1 MTPGEGFVRANGI
14 DVHYV
19 QWGDDA
25 APPLLAVHP
34 TGFLSWTWAP
44 VAERLAARWRV
55 VATDQR
61 GHGDSAK
68 PGDGYDFETFA
79 RDLQGLI
86 EALDLRD
93 PVAVG
98 HSSGATTLVVHAAL
112 FPGVLRAL
120 ALVEPIIPRPEWR
133 SPSPGE
139 PARSAH
145 DMREL
150 ALRRRAVWDSPRAM
164 FASFRSRAPFA
175 SWTDDALRAYTEH
188 GLAPRPDGQFEL
200 KCPPAL
206 EAKFYEAVAHLDP
219 APYLARVT
227 CPVLILWGAESE
239 LARDGF
245 VRHIH
250 DAFAAA
256 TTRILDGM
264 THFAPM
270 ERPDV
275 VAAEIEGFFT
285 RGASGAVP

>member
-1 MTPGEGFVRANGI
+1 MNPREGFVRTNGT
-14 DVHYV
+14 DLHYV

-25 APPLLAVHP
+25 APPMLAVHP

-55 VATDQR
+55 IANDQR

-68 PGDGYDFETFA
+68 PAEGYDFETLA
-79 RDLQGLI
+79 CDLQGLI

-98 HSSGATTLVVHAAL
+98 HSSGATTLVAHAAI

-120 ALVEPIIPRPEWR
+120 ALVEPIIPQPEWDNP
-133 SPSPGE
+133 PSGE
-139 PARSAH
+139 PARSAS

-150 ALRRRAVWDSPRAM
+150 ALRRRAVWDSPEAM

-175 SWTDDALRAYTEH
+175 SWTDDALRSYVVH

-200 KCPPAL
+200 KCPPTL
-206 EAKFYEAVAHLDP
+206 EAKFYEAVARLNP
-219 APYLARVT
+219 APYLAGVT
-227 CPVLILWGAESE
+227 CPVLILWGAQSE

-245 VRHIH
+245 VRRIH
-250 DAFAAA
+250 EAFAGA
-256 TTRILDGM
+256 TTRILDGT

-270 ERPDV
+270 ERPGV
-275 VAAEIEGFFT
+275 VAAEIERFLS
-285 RGASGAVP
+285 RGAPGGIP